1 MHIADGVLPTSLCL
15 AAAGLSGVVVYGLSR
30 GMRPEE
36 APRIGMLAAAAFLA
50 SVVHFPVAGVSVH
63 FGLYGLLGVLL
74 GKRALPVVAAALVLQ
89 TLLLQHGGIVSIGV
103 NALNMGAGAMAAWGV
118 WSLGGLPVRVRSF
131 AAGFAGALLPAV
143 MMASEFYLA
152 DYGKGFFAITALY
165 AVVAIAEGALT
176 MTLVDCFQRLKPE
189 ALAAATA

>member
-1 MHIADGVLPTSLCL
+1 MHIADGVLPTNLCL
-15 AAAGLSGVVVYGLSR
+15 AAAGLSGVGVYALSR
-30 GMRPEE
+30 GMRSEE

-74 GKRALPVVAAALVLQ
+74 GKRSFPVVAAALVLQ

-103 NALNMGAGAMAAWGV
+103 NALNMGVGALAAWGV
-118 WSLGGLPVRVRSF
+118 WSIQGLPQRVRSF
-131 AAGFAGALLPAV
+131 AAGFAGAMLPAV
-143 MMASEFYLA
+143 MMAAEFYLA

-165 AVVAIAEGALT
+165 AVLAVAEGALT

-189 ALAAATA
+189 ALAAAAA